1 MSDLVECLRLAVSRP
16 RASGL
21 RVRNA
26 TAAHCFLAKGVT
38 LPAAMRAWCD
48 DRLPL
53 ELPCPNPS
61 PTPSRYGD
69 QLGAADFAH
78 YEQPGTEQ
86 ASLFDC
92 SAIRRELG
100 WEPRVDVR
108 TAYL

>member
-38 LPAAMRAWCD
+38 LPAAMRAW
-48 DRLPL
+48 
-53 ELPCPNPS
+53 
-61 PTPSRYGD
+61 YGD